1 MPVVR
6 KGKKPLGQYLVE
18 KGIVTQEQL
27 RAALE
32 EQRKS
37 GLYLREVFQKLGFV
51 KEDDILSFFEDE
63 LNIPRVSLSDYSV
76 DPEIIK
82 LVPEKLARRH
92 RLIPLFRIKDTL
104 TVAMED
110 PLNVI
115 AIDEVGS
122 ATGMDIDPCICT
134 HEDINLALKRY
145 YGAGGSLD
153 IIDPAVRE
161 DLKAEDAENRI
172 IKFVEEII
180 KKATE
185 EKASDIHIE
194 PDEDKLRI
202 RFRVDGVLK
211 EVSVQPKSIHPA
223 VVSRIKVLSDL
234 DIAEKRLPQDGRFQ
248 MQLEDRVLD
257 LRVSTFPTVQGENVV
272 IRVLDKKNAVIKL
285 DDLGLE
291 QRDLD
296 VLRSMIVKPNGIIL
310 VTGPTG
316 SGKTS
321 TLYAA
326 LQEIN
331 TLDRNIATLEDPV
344 EYMLPYVR
352 QTQVNEDVGFTFA
365 RGLRSLVRQ
374 DPDVIMVG
382 EIRDRESA
390 EIAIRSALTGHLVF
404 STLHTNDAIG
414 AIARLVDMG
423 IEPFLIAS
431 SLIGVI
437 AQRLLRRICA
447 RCSEPYDIPR
457 DSLAAL
463 QIELKDGDDVRKGK
477 GCMLCSNTGYRGR
490 VAVFEILQVTEEIK
504 KAVLENAS
512 FDRMK
517 ALARKTGMRTLRED
531 AVSKALR
538 GITTIEEVL
547 RMTKDEA
554 DDIAR
559 AAGVGDHGKEAR

>member
-32 EQRKS
+32 EQRKT

-51 KEDDILSFFEDE
+51 KEEDILSFFEDE
-63 LNIPRVSLSDYSV
+63 LNIPRVSLSDYTV
-76 DPEIIK
+76 DPEIIR

-92 RLIPLFRIKDTL
+92 RLVPLFRIKDTL

-115 AIDEVGS
+115 AIDEISS

-153 IIDPAVRE
+153 VIEPAARE
-161 DLKAEDAENRI
+161 DLKTEETENRI

-202 RFRVDGVLK
+202 RFRIDGVLK

-291 QRDLD
+291 PRDLD

-390 EIAIRSALTGHLVF
+390 EIAVRSALTGHLVF

-414 AIARLVDMG
+414 AIARLMDMG

-431 SLIGVI
+431 SLIGII
-437 AQRLLRRICA
+437 AQRLLRRICP
-447 RCSEPYDIPR
+447 RCSEPYDIPA
-457 DSLAAL
+457 DSLAAM
-463 QIELKDGDDVRKGK
+463 QIEPEDGGDIRRGK
-477 GCMLCSNTGYRGR
+477 GCMFCGNTGYKGR
-490 VAVFEILQVTEEIK
+490 VAVFEILQVTDEMR

-512 FDRMK
+512 FERMK
-517 ALARKTGMRTLRED
+517 AIAKKAGMRTLRED

-554 DDIAR
+554 DDAAR
-559 AAGVGDHGKEAR
+559 AGAYDGPAKAEE